1 MSDYVYIMNECK
13 KAHYGKWEEDAVE
26 ACVVR
31 LPKLSRQELV
41 HLLNSRWLG
50 KSDELRKEI
59 VKVLFKEQIEEHQRK
74 ISSSSID
81 ELGAML
87 IEKGGNNV
95 KWARMELKRR
105 YKDANHND
113 QMLII
118 SYFKRGTAKQD
129 VKWGEVRAK
138 WQQRGYAE
146 PPRFF

>member
-13 KAHYGKWEEDAVE
+13 KAHYGKWEEEAVE
-26 ACVVR
+26 ACANR
-31 LPKLSRQELV
+31 LSKLSRQELV

-59 VKVLFKEQIEEHQRK
+59 VKVVFKEQIEEHQRK

-95 KWARMELKRR
+95 KWARIELKAR
-105 YKDANHND
+105 YKKATHAE
-113 QMLII
+113 QMEII
-118 SYFKRGTAKQD
+118 SYFKRGTTKQD

-138 WQQRGYAE
+138 WQKRGYAE
-146 PPRFF
+146 PPSFY

>member
-1 MSDYVYIMNECK
+1 MNDYVYIMNECK
-13 KAHYGKWEEDAVE
+13 KAHYGRWEEEAVE

-59 VKVLFKEQIEEHQRK
+59 VKVLFKEQMEEHRQK
-74 ISSSSID
+74 IATSTID

-95 KWARMELKRR
+95 KWARIELKAR
-105 YKDANHND
+105 YKKANHAD
-113 QMLII
+113 QMTII
-118 SYFKRGTAKQD
+118 SYFVKGKTKQD

-138 WQQRGYAE
+138 WQKRGYAE
-146 PPRFF
+146 PPSLF

>member
-1 MSDYVYIMNECK
+1 MNVYVYIMNECK
-13 KAHYGKWEEDAVE
+13 KAHYGKWEENVVE
-26 ACVVR
+26 ACVDR

-41 HLLNSRWLG
+41 HLLTSRWLG

-95 KWARMELKRR
+95 KWARIELKAR
-105 YKDANHND
+105 YKKATHAE
-113 QMLII
+113 QMEII
-118 SYFKRGTAKQD
+118 SYFKRGTTKQD